1 MHDKQSTSAR
11 HGGGRLTRRSFFIAM
26 PAFLAACQSG
36 GMASRATPEPAPAP
50 PRVSPA
56 HLAMYAAMPH
66 EKFPIPAIDVSGI
79 DQKFL
84 RQEVAD
90 PTGEASG
97 TLVVDTGERFLFLVQ
112 ENGRAMRYGI
122 GVGREGLAWEGR
134 ADINMKRE
142 WPRWTPT
149 ENMMARDPA
158 LEQYRNGMEPGLT
171 NPLGARALYLFAD
184 GRDTLYRL
192 HGTNEPWSIG
202 MAMSSGCIRLF
213 NQDIIDLYGR
223 VPLGSQVL
231 VREHREPQP
240 QV

>member
-1 MHDKQSTSAR
+1 MHNTQSTHTR
-11 HGGGRLTRRSFFIAM
+11 HAGQLTRRTFLVAM
-26 PAFLAACQSG
+26 PAFLAACQSS
-36 GMASRATPEPAPAP
+36 GMSGSRSPAPEPAVP
-50 PRVSPA
+50 PVSA
-56 HLAMYAAMPH
+56 AYQAMYAAMPH
-66 EKFPIPAIDVSGI
+66 EEFPIPAIDVSLV
-79 DQKFL
+79 DRQFL

-90 PTGEASG
+90 PTGETPG
-97 TLVVDTGERFLFLVQ
+97 TLVVDTGQRFLYLVQ

-149 ENMMARDPA
+149 QNMMARDPA
-158 LEQYRNGMEPGLT
+158 LEEYRHGMAPGLT
-171 NPLGARALYLFAD
+171 NPLGARALYLFAN

-231 VREHREPQP
+231 VKEHREPDL

>member
-1 MHDKQSTSAR
+1 MQHRPSKNTRYA
-11 HGGGRLTRRSFFIAM
+11 GGRLTRRTFFIAL
-26 PAFLAACQSG
+26 PTFLAACQSG
-36 GMASRATPEPAPAP
+36 GTRREAVPAPEPAAP
-50 PRVSPA
+50 PVSPA
-56 HLAMYAAMPH
+56 HQAMYSAMPH

-79 DQKFL
+79 DRQFL

-90 PTGEASG
+90 PTGEAPG
-97 TLVVDTGERFLFLVQ
+97 TLVVDTGQRFLFLVQ

-158 LEQYRNGMEPGLT
+158 LEEYRNGMEPGLD

-202 MAMSSGCIRLF
+202 KAVSSGCIRLF

-231 VREHREPQP
+231 VREHRGPEPQ
-240 QV
+240 V